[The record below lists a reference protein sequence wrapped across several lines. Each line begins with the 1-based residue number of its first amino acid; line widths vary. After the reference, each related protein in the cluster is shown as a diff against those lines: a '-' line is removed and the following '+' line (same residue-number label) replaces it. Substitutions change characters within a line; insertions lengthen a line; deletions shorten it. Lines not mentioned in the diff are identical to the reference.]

1 MSSQLINMTNR
12 VVITGYGVVS
22 SIGNSPEEF
31 WDNLKAGK
39 TGIGPITHFDAEAT
53 GISVAAEVKDFPFDK
68 YFQKKDARRMDTFSL
83 YAVYAALDAMAM
95 SGITEENTDYDRLGC
110 IMASGIGGLEQSQK
124 NSQALLKGPRK
135 VTPLYVPLAIANM
148 ATGNVALRT
157 GARGVSRAEVT
168 ACAAG
173 ANSIGSAFREIKH
186 GYADAMIAGGA
197 EAAICELGIA
207 GFANLTALTKESDPT
222 IACRPFDKERSGFVM
237 GEGAGVLIMESLE
250 HAKARG
256 ANILAEIVGYGNT
269 NDAYHMTT
277 PSGIGAE
284 NAMKLAL
291 QEAGVD
297 ASEVDYINAHG
308 TSTHANEETEAK
320 AIHNVVGDKAYVS
333 STKALHGHALG
344 ATGAI
349 EAVATVQAI
358 LNQYAPVNAGTKE
371 LDEGMTINV
380 VLGEGQPAEINL
392 ALSQDF
398 GFGGHNA
405 VLAFKK
411 WTGE

>member
-1 MSSQLINMTNR
+1 MTNR

-22 SIGNSPEEF
+22 AIGNSPEEF
-31 WDNLKAGK
+31 WNNLKAGK

-53 GISVAAEVKDFPFDK
+53 GISVAAEVKEFPFDK

-83 YAVYAALDAMAM
+83 YAVYAALDAMEM
-95 SGITEENTDYDRLGC
+95 SGITEENTNFDRLGC
-110 IMASGIGGLEQSQK
+110 IMASGIGGLEQSQTIV
-124 NSQALLKGPRK
+124 AKGPRK
-135 VTPLYVPLAIANM
+135 GVAPLYVPLAIANM

-207 GFANLTALTKESDPT
+207 GFANLTALTKETDPEK
-222 IACRPFDKERSGFVM
+222 ACIPFDKNRSGFVM
-237 GEGAGVLIMESLE
+237 GEGSGVLILESLE
-250 HAKARG
+250 HAQARG

-269 NDAYHMTT
+269 NDAFHMTT
-277 PSGIGAE
+277 PSGVGAE
-284 NAMKLAL
+284 NAIKLAL
-291 QEAGVD
+291 EEAG
-297 ASEVDYINAHG
+297 ASPADVDYVNAHG
-308 TSTHANEETEAK
+308 TSTHANEETESK
-320 AIHNVVGDKAYVS
+320 AIHNVIGDKAYVS

-349 EAVATVQAI
+349 EAVATVQAL
-358 LNQYAPVNAGTKE
+358 LNQYAPVNAGTTE

-380 VLGEGQPAEINL
+380 VLGEGKPADINL

>member
-1 MSSQLINMTNR
+1 MTNR

-22 SIGNSPEEF
+22 AIGNSPEEF
-31 WDNLKAGK
+31 WNNLKAGK

-53 GISVAAEVKDFPFDK
+53 GISVAAEVKEFPFDK
-68 YFQKKDARRMDTFSL
+68 YFQKKDARRMDSFSL
-83 YAVYAALDAMAM
+83 YAVYAALDAMEM
-95 SGITEENTDYDRLGC
+95 SGITEENTNFDRLGC

-124 NSQALLKGPRK
+124 NSQAIVAKGPRK
-135 VTPLYVPLAIANM
+135 GVAPLYVPLAIANM

-207 GFANLTALTKESDPT
+207 GFANLTALTKETDPEK
-222 IACRPFDKERSGFVM
+222 ACIPFDKNRSGFVM
-237 GEGAGVLIMESLE
+237 GEGSGVLILESLE
-250 HAKARG
+250 HAQARG

-269 NDAYHMTT
+269 NDAFHMTT
-277 PSGIGAE
+277 PSGVGAE
-284 NAMKLAL
+284 NAIKLAL
-291 QEAGVD
+291 EEAG
-297 ASEVDYINAHG
+297 ASPADVDYVNAHG
-308 TSTHANEETEAK
+308 TSTHANEETESK
-320 AIHNVVGDKAYVS
+320 AIHNVIGDKAYVS

-349 EAVATVQAI
+349 EAVATVQAL
-358 LNQYAPVNAGTKE
+358 LNQYAPVNAGTTE

-380 VLGEGQPAEINL
+380 VLGEGKPADINL

>member
-1 MSSQLINMTNR
+1 MTNR

-22 SIGNSPEEF
+22 AIGNSPEEF
-31 WDNLKAGK
+31 WNNLKAGK

-53 GISVAAEVKDFPFDK
+53 GISVAAEVKEFPFDK

-83 YAVYAALDAMAM
+83 YAVYAALDAMEM
-95 SGITEENTDYDRLGC
+95 SGITEENTNFDRLGC

-124 NSQALLKGPRK
+124 NSQAIVAKGPRK
-135 VTPLYVPLAIANM
+135 GVAPLYVPLAIANM

-173 ANSIGSAFREIKH
+173 TNSIGSAFREIKH

-207 GFANLTALTKESDPT
+207 GFANLTALTKETDPEK
-222 IACRPFDKERSGFVM
+222 ACIPFDKNRSGFVM
-237 GEGAGVLIMESLE
+237 GEGSGVLILESLE
-250 HAKARG
+250 HAQARG

-269 NDAYHMTT
+269 NDAFHMTT
-277 PSGIGAE
+277 PSGVGAE
-284 NAMKLAL
+284 NAIKLAL
-291 QEAGVD
+291 EEAG
-297 ASEVDYINAHG
+297 ASPADVDYVNAHG
-308 TSTHANEETEAK
+308 TSTHANEETESK
-320 AIHNVVGDKAYVS
+320 AIHNVIGDKAYVS

-349 EAVATVQAI
+349 EAVATVQAL
-358 LNQYAPVNAGTKE
+358 LNQYAPVNAGTTE

-380 VLGEGQPAEINL
+380 VLGEGKPADINL

>member
-1 MSSQLINMTNR
+1 MTNR

-22 SIGNSPEEF
+22 AIGNSPEEF
-31 WDNLKAGK
+31 WNNLKAGK

-53 GISVAAEVKDFPFDK
+53 GISVAAEVKEFPFDK
-68 YFQKKDARRMDTFSL
+68 YFQKKDARRMDSFSL
-83 YAVYAALDAMAM
+83 YAVYAALDAMEM
-95 SGITEENTDYDRLGC
+95 SGITEENTNFDRLGC

-124 NSQALLKGPRK
+124 NSQAIVAKGPRK
-135 VTPLYVPLAIANM
+135 GVAPLYVPLAIANM

-207 GFANLTALTKESDPT
+207 GFANLTALTKETDPEK
-222 IACRPFDKERSGFVM
+222 ACIPFDKNRSGFVM
-237 GEGAGVLIMESLE
+237 GEGSGVLILESLE
-250 HAKARG
+250 HAQARG

-269 NDAYHMTT
+269 NDAFHMTT
-277 PSGIGAE
+277 PSGVGAE
-284 NAMKLAL
+284 NAIKLAL
-291 QEAGVD
+291 EEAG
-297 ASEVDYINAHG
+297 ASPADVDYVNAHG
-308 TSTHANEETEAK
+308 TSTHANEETESK
-320 AIHNVVGDKAYVS
+320 AIHNVIGDKAYVS

-349 EAVATVQAI
+349 EAVATVQAL
-358 LNQYAPVNAGTKE
+358 LNQYAPVNAGTIE

-380 VLGEGQPAEINL
+380 VLGEGKPADINL

>member
-1 MSSQLINMTNR
+1 MTNR

-22 SIGNSPEEF
+22 AIGNSPEEF
-31 WDNLKAGK
+31 WNNLKAGK

-53 GISVAAEVKDFPFDK
+53 GISVAAEVKEFPFDK

-83 YAVYAALDAMAM
+83 YAVYAALDAMEM
-95 SGITEENTDYDRLGC
+95 SGITEENTNFDRLGC
-110 IMASGIGGLEQSQK
+110 IMASGIGGLGQSQK
-124 NSQALLKGPRK
+124 NSQAIVAKGPRK
-135 VTPLYVPLAIANM
+135 GVAPLYVPLAIANM
-148 ATGNVALRT
+148 ATGNVALRI

-207 GFANLTALTKESDPT
+207 GFANLTALTKETDPEK
-222 IACRPFDKERSGFVM
+222 ACIPFDKNRSGFVM
-237 GEGAGVLIMESLE
+237 GEGSGVLILESLE
-250 HAKARG
+250 HAQARG

-269 NDAYHMTT
+269 NDAFHMTT
-277 PSGIGAE
+277 PSGVGAE
-284 NAMKLAL
+284 NAIKLAL
-291 QEAGVD
+291 EEAG
-297 ASEVDYINAHG
+297 ASPADVDYVNAHG
-308 TSTHANEETEAK
+308 TSTHANEETESK
-320 AIHNVVGDKAYVS
+320 AIHNVIGDKAYVS

-349 EAVATVQAI
+349 EAVATVQAL
-358 LNQYAPVNAGTKE
+358 LNQYAPVNAGTTE

-380 VLGEGQPAEINL
+380 VLGEGKPADINL

>member
-1 MSSQLINMTNR
+1 MTNR

-22 SIGNSPEEF
+22 AIGNSPEEF
-31 WDNLKAGK
+31 WNNLKAGK

-53 GISVAAEVKDFPFDK
+53 GISVAAEVKEFPFDK

-83 YAVYAALDAMAM
+83 YAVYAALDAMEM
-95 SGITEENTDYDRLGC
+95 SGITEENTNFDRLGC

-124 NSQALLKGPRK
+124 NSQAIVAKGPRK
-135 VTPLYVPLAIANM
+135 GVAPLYVPLAIANM

-173 ANSIGSAFREIKH
+173 ANAIGSAFREIKH

-207 GFANLTALTKESDPT
+207 GFANLTALTKETDPEK
-222 IACRPFDKERSGFVM
+222 ACIPFDKNRSGFVM
-237 GEGAGVLIMESLE
+237 GEGSGVLILESLE
-250 HAKARG
+250 HAQARG

-269 NDAYHMTT
+269 NDAFHMTT
-277 PSGIGAE
+277 PSGVGAE
-284 NAMKLAL
+284 NAIKLAL
-291 QEAGVD
+291 EEAG
-297 ASEVDYINAHG
+297 ASPADVDYVNAHG
-308 TSTHANEETEAK
+308 TSTHANEETESK
-320 AIHNVVGDKAYVS
+320 AIHNVIGDKAYVS

-349 EAVATVQAI
+349 EAVATVQAL
-358 LNQYAPVNAGTKE
+358 LNQYAPVNAGTTE

-380 VLGEGQPAEINL
+380 VLGEGKPAEINL

-405 VLAFKK
+405 VLAFNK
-411 WTGE
+411 WENAAE

>member
-1 MSSQLINMTNR
+1 MTNR

-22 SIGNSPEEF
+22 AIGNSPEEF
-31 WDNLKAGK
+31 WNNLKAGK

-53 GISVAAEVKDFPFDK
+53 GISVAAEVKEFPFDK

-83 YAVYAALDAMAM
+83 YAVYAALDAMEM
-95 SGITEENTDYDRLGC
+95 SGITEENTNFDRLGC

-124 NSQALLKGPRK
+124 NSQAIVAKGPRK
-135 VTPLYVPLAIANM
+135 GVAPLYVPLAIANM

-186 GYADAMIAGGA
+186 SYADAMIAGGA

-207 GFANLTALTKESDPT
+207 GFANLTALTKETDPEK
-222 IACRPFDKERSGFVM
+222 ACIPFDKNRSGFVM
-237 GEGAGVLIMESLE
+237 GEGSGVLILESLE
-250 HAKARG
+250 HAQARG

-269 NDAYHMTT
+269 NDAFHMTT
-277 PSGIGAE
+277 PSGVGAE
-284 NAMKLAL
+284 NAIKLAL
-291 QEAGVD
+291 EEAG
-297 ASEVDYINAHG
+297 ASPADVDYVNAHG
-308 TSTHANEETEAK
+308 TSTHANEETESK
-320 AIHNVVGDKAYVS
+320 AIHNVIGDKAYVS

-349 EAVATVQAI
+349 EAVATVQAL
-358 LNQYAPVNAGTKE
+358 LNQYAPVNAGTTE

-380 VLGEGQPAEINL
+380 VLGEGKPAEINL

-411 WTGE
+411 WENAAE

>member
-1 MSSQLINMTNR
+1 MTNR

-22 SIGNSPEEF
+22 AIGNSPEEF
-31 WDNLKAGK
+31 WNNLKAGK

-53 GISVAAEVKDFPFDK
+53 GISVAAEVKEFPFDK
-68 YFQKKDARRMDTFSL
+68 YFQKKDTRRMDTFSL
-83 YAVYAALDAMAM
+83 YAVYAALDAMEM
-95 SGITEENTDYDRLGC
+95 SGITEENTNFDRLGC

-124 NSQALLKGPRK
+124 NSQAIVAKGPRK
-135 VTPLYVPLAIANM
+135 GVAPLYVPLAIANM

-207 GFANLTALTKESDPT
+207 GFANLTALTKETEPEK
-222 IACRPFDKERSGFVM
+222 ACIPFDKNRSGFVM
-237 GEGAGVLIMESLE
+237 GEGSGVLILESLE
-250 HAKARG
+250 HAQARG

-269 NDAYHMTT
+269 NDAFHMTT
-277 PSGIGAE
+277 PSGVGAE
-284 NAMKLAL
+284 NAIKLAL
-291 QEAGVD
+291 EEAG
-297 ASEVDYINAHG
+297 ASPADVDYVNAHG
-308 TSTHANEETEAK
+308 TSTHANEETESK
-320 AIHNVVGDKAYVS
+320 AIHNVIGDKAYVS

-349 EAVATVQAI
+349 EAVATVQAL
-358 LNQYAPVNAGTKE
+358 LNQYAPVNAGTTE

-380 VLGEGQPAEINL
+380 VLGEGKPAEINL

-398 GFGGHNA
+398 GFGGHNGCIILKA
-405 VLAFKK
+405 I
-411 WTGE
+411 

>member
-1 MSSQLINMTNR
+1 MTNR

-22 SIGNSPEEF
+22 AIGNSPEEF
-31 WDNLKAGK
+31 WNNLKAGK

-53 GISVAAEVKDFPFDK
+53 GISIAAEVKEFPFDK

-83 YAVYAALDAMAM
+83 YAVYAALDAMEM
-95 SGITEENTDYDRLGC
+95 SGITEENTNFDRLGC

-124 NSQALLKGPRK
+124 NSQAIVAKGPRK
-135 VTPLYVPLAIANM
+135 GVAPLYVPLAIANM

-173 ANSIGSAFREIKH
+173 ANAIGSAFREIKH

-207 GFANLTALTKESDPT
+207 GFANLTALTKETDPEK
-222 IACRPFDKERSGFVM
+222 ACIPFDKNRSGFVM
-237 GEGAGVLIMESLE
+237 GEGSGVLILESLE
-250 HAKARG
+250 HAQARG

-269 NDAYHMTT
+269 NDAFHMTT
-277 PSGIGAE
+277 PSGVGAE
-284 NAMKLAL
+284 NAIKLAL
-291 QEAGVD
+291 EEAG
-297 ASEVDYINAHG
+297 ASPADVDYVNAHG
-308 TSTHANEETEAK
+308 TSTHANEETESK
-320 AIHNVVGDKAYVS
+320 AIHNVIGDKAYVS

-344 ATGAI
+344 ATSAI
-349 EAVATVQAI
+349 EAVATVQAL
-358 LNQYAPVNAGTKE
+358 LNQYAPVNAGTTE

-380 VLGEGQPAEINL
+380 VLGEGKPAEINL

-411 WTGE
+411 WENAAE

>member
-1 MSSQLINMTNR
+1 
-12 VVITGYGVVS
+12 
-22 SIGNSPEEF
+22 
-31 WDNLKAGK
+31 
-39 TGIGPITHFDAEAT
+39 
-53 GISVAAEVKDFPFDK
+53 
-68 YFQKKDARRMDTFSL
+68 
-83 YAVYAALDAMAM
+83 
-95 SGITEENTDYDRLGC
+95 
-110 IMASGIGGLEQSQK
+110 
-124 NSQALLKGPRK
+124 
-135 VTPLYVPLAIANM
+135 
-148 ATGNVALRT
+148 
-157 GARGVSRAEVT
+157 
-168 ACAAG
+168 
-173 ANSIGSAFREIKH
+173 
-186 GYADAMIAGGA
+186 MIAGGA

>member
-1 MSSQLINMTNR
+1 MTNR

-22 SIGNSPEEF
+22 AIGNSPEEF
-31 WDNLKAGK
+31 WNNLKAGK

-53 GISVAAEVKDFPFDK
+53 VISVAAEVKEFPFDK

-83 YAVYAALDAMAM
+83 YAVYAALDAMEM
-95 SGITEENTDYDRLGC
+95 SGITEENTNFDRLGC

-124 NSQALLKGPRK
+124 NSQAIVAKGPRK
-135 VTPLYVPLAIANM
+135 GVSPLYVPLAIANM

-207 GFANLTALTKESDPT
+207 GFANLTALTKETDPEK
-222 IACRPFDKERSGFVM
+222 ACIPFDKNRSGFVM
-237 GEGAGVLIMESLE
+237 GEGSGVLILESLE
-250 HAKARG
+250 HAQARG

-269 NDAYHMTT
+269 NDAFHMTT
-277 PSGIGAE
+277 PSGVGAE
-284 NAMKLAL
+284 NAIKLAL
-291 QEAGVD
+291 EEAG
-297 ASEVDYINAHG
+297 ASPADVDYVNAHG
-308 TSTHANEETEAK
+308 TSTHANEETESK
-320 AIHNVVGDKAYVS
+320 AIHNVIGDKAYVS

-349 EAVATVQAI
+349 EAVATVQAL
-358 LNQYAPVNAGTKE
+358 LNQYAPVNAGTTE

-380 VLGEGQPAEINL
+380 VLGEGKPADINL

>member
-1 MSSQLINMTNR
+1 
-12 VVITGYGVVS
+12 
-22 SIGNSPEEF
+22 NSPEEF
-31 WDNLKAGK
+31 WNNLKAGK

-53 GISVAAEVKDFPFDK
+53 GISVAAEVKEFPFDK

-83 YAVYAALDAMAM
+83 YAVYAALDAMEM
-95 SGITEENTDYDRLGC
+95 SGITEENTNFDRLGC

-124 NSQALLKGPRK
+124 NSQAIVAKGPRK
-135 VTPLYVPLAIANM
+135 GVAPLYVPLAIANM

-173 ANSIGSAFREIKH
+173 ANAIGSAFREIKH

-207 GFANLTALTKESDPT
+207 GFANLTALTKETDPEK
-222 IACRPFDKERSGFVM
+222 ACIPFDKNRSGFVM
-237 GEGAGVLIMESLE
+237 GEGSGVLILESLE
-250 HAKARG
+250 HAQARG

-269 NDAYHMTT
+269 NDAFHMTT
-277 PSGIGAE
+277 PSGVGAE
-284 NAMKLAL
+284 NAIKLAL
-291 QEAGVD
+291 EEAG
-297 ASEVDYINAHG
+297 ASPADVDYVNAHG
-308 TSTHANEETEAK
+308 TSTHANEETESK
-320 AIHNVVGDKAYVS
+320 AIHNVIGDKAYVS

-349 EAVATVQAI
+349 EAVATVQAL
-358 LNQYAPVNAGTKE
+358 LNQYAPVNAGTTE

-380 VLGEGQPAEINL
+380 VLGEGKPAEINL

-411 WTGE
+411 WENAAE

>member
-1 MSSQLINMTNR
+1 MTNR

-22 SIGNSPEEF
+22 AIGNSPEEF
-31 WDNLKAGK
+31 WNNLKAGK

-53 GISVAAEVKDFPFDK
+53 GISVAAEVKEFPFDK

-83 YAVYAALDAMAM
+83 YAVYAALDAMEM
-95 SGITEENTDYDRLGC
+95 SGITEENTNFDRLGC

-124 NSQALLKGPRK
+124 NSQAIVAKGPRK
-135 VTPLYVPLAIANM
+135 GVAPLYVPLAIANM

-207 GFANLTALTKESDPT
+207 GFANLTALTKETDPEK
-222 IACRPFDKERSGFVM
+222 ACSPFDKNRSGFVM
-237 GEGAGVLIMESLE
+237 GEGSGVLILESLE
-250 HAKARG
+250 HAQARG

-269 NDAYHMTT
+269 NDAFHMTT
-277 PSGIGAE
+277 PSGVGAE
-284 NAMKLAL
+284 NAIKLAL
-291 QEAGVD
+291 EEAG
-297 ASEVDYINAHG
+297 ASPADVDYVNAHG
-308 TSTHANEETEAK
+308 TSTHANEETESK
-320 AIHNVVGDKAYVS
+320 AIHNVIGDKAYVS

-349 EAVATVQAI
+349 EAVATVQAL
-358 LNQYAPVNAGTKE
+358 LNQYAPVNAGTTE

-380 VLGEGQPAEINL
+380 VLGEGKPADINL

>member
-1 MSSQLINMTNR
+1 MTNR

-22 SIGNSPEEF
+22 AIGNSPEEF
-31 WDNLKAGK
+31 WNNLKAGK

-53 GISVAAEVKDFPFDK
+53 GISVAAEVKEFPFDK

-83 YAVYAALDAMAM
+83 YAVYAALDAMEM
-95 SGITEENTDYDRLGC
+95 SGITEENTNFDRLGC

-124 NSQALLKGPRK
+124 NSQAIVAKGPRK
-135 VTPLYVPLAIANM
+135 GVAPLYVPLAIANM

-197 EAAICELGIA
+197 EAAICEHGIA
-207 GFANLTALTKESDPT
+207 GFANLTALTKETDPEK
-222 IACRPFDKERSGFVM
+222 ACIPFDKNRSGFVM
-237 GEGAGVLIMESLE
+237 GEGSGVLILESLE
-250 HAKARG
+250 HAQARG

-269 NDAYHMTT
+269 NDAFHMTT
-277 PSGIGAE
+277 PSGVGAE
-284 NAMKLAL
+284 NAIKLAL
-291 QEAGVD
+291 EEAG
-297 ASEVDYINAHG
+297 ASPADVDYVNAHG
-308 TSTHANEETEAK
+308 TSTHANEETESK
-320 AIHNVVGDKAYVS
+320 AIHNVIGDKAYVS

-349 EAVATVQAI
+349 EAVATVQAL
-358 LNQYAPVNAGTKE
+358 LNQYAPVNAGTTE

-380 VLGEGQPAEINL
+380 VLGEGKPADINL

>member
-1 MSSQLINMTNR
+1 MTNR

-22 SIGNSPEEF
+22 AIGNSPEEF
-31 WDNLKAGK
+31 WNNLKAGK

-53 GISVAAEVKDFPFDK
+53 GISVAAEVKEFPFDK

-83 YAVYAALDAMAM
+83 YAVYAALDAMEM
-95 SGITEENTDYDRLGC
+95 SGITEENTNFDRLGC

-124 NSQALLKGPRK
+124 NSQAIVAKGPRK
-135 VTPLYVPLAIANM
+135 GVAPLYVPLAIANM

-207 GFANLTALTKESDPT
+207 GFANLTALTKETDPEK
-222 IACRPFDKERSGFVM
+222 ACIPFDKNRSGFVM
-237 GEGAGVLIMESLE
+237 GEGSGVLILESLE
-250 HAKARG
+250 HAQARG

-269 NDAYHMTT
+269 NDAFHMTT
-277 PSGIGAE
+277 PSGVGAE
-284 NAMKLAL
+284 NAIKLAL
-291 QEAGVD
+291 EEAG
-297 ASEVDYINAHG
+297 ASPADVDYVNAHG
-308 TSTHANEETEAK
+308 TSTHANEETESK
-320 AIHNVVGDKAYVS
+320 AIHNVIGDKAYVS

-349 EAVATVQAI
+349 EAVATVQAL
-358 LNQYAPVNAGTKE
+358 LNQYAPVNAGTTE

-380 VLGEGQPAEINL
+380 VLGEGKPADINL

-411 WTGE
+411 WSGE

>member
-1 MSSQLINMTNR
+1 MTNR

-22 SIGNSPEEF
+22 AIGNSPEEF
-31 WDNLKAGK
+31 WNNLKAGK

-53 GISVAAEVKDFPFDK
+53 GISVAAEVKEFPFDK

-83 YAVYAALDAMAM
+83 YAVYAALDAMEM
-95 SGITEENTDYDRLGC
+95 SGITEENTNFDRLGC

-124 NSQALLKGPRK
+124 NSQAIVAKGPRK
-135 VTPLYVPLAIANM
+135 GVAPLYVPLAIANM

-207 GFANLTALTKESDPT
+207 GFANLTALTKETNPEK
-222 IACRPFDKERSGFVM
+222 ACIPFDKNRSGFVM
-237 GEGAGVLIMESLE
+237 GEGSGVLILESLE
-250 HAKARG
+250 HAQARG

-269 NDAYHMTT
+269 NDAFHMTT
-277 PSGIGAE
+277 PSGVGAE
-284 NAMKLAL
+284 NAIKLAL
-291 QEAGVD
+291 EEAG
-297 ASEVDYINAHG
+297 ASPADVDYVNAHG
-308 TSTHANEETEAK
+308 TSTHANEETESK
-320 AIHNVVGDKAYVS
+320 AIHNVIGDKAYVS

-349 EAVATVQAI
+349 EAVATVQAL
-358 LNQYAPVNAGTKE
+358 LNQYAPVNAGTTE

-380 VLGEGQPAEINL
+380 VLGEGKPADINL

>member
-1 MSSQLINMTNR
+1 MTNR

-22 SIGNSPEEF
+22 AIGNSPEEF
-31 WDNLKAGK
+31 WNNLKAGK

-53 GISVAAEVKDFPFDK
+53 GISIAAEVKEFPFDK

-83 YAVYAALDAMAM
+83 YAVYAALDAMEM
-95 SGITEENTDYDRLGC
+95 SGITEENTNFDRLGC

-124 NSQALLKGPRK
+124 NSQAIVAKGPRK
-135 VTPLYVPLAIANM
+135 GVSPLYVPLAIANM

-173 ANSIGSAFREIKH
+173 ANAIGSAFREIKH

-207 GFANLTALTKESDPT
+207 GFANLTALTKETDPEK
-222 IACRPFDKERSGFVM
+222 ACIPFDKNRSGFVM
-237 GEGAGVLIMESLE
+237 GEGSGVLILESLE
-250 HAKARG
+250 HAQARG

-269 NDAYHMTT
+269 NDAFHMTT
-277 PSGIGAE
+277 PSGVGAE
-284 NAMKLAL
+284 NAIKLAL
-291 QEAGVD
+291 EEAG
-297 ASEVDYINAHG
+297 ASPADVDYVNAHG
-308 TSTHANEETEAK
+308 TSTHANEETESK
-320 AIHNVVGDKAYVS
+320 AIHNVIGDKAYVS

-349 EAVATVQAI
+349 EAVATVQAL
-358 LNQYAPVNAGTKE
+358 LNQYAPVNAGTTE

-380 VLGEGQPAEINL
+380 VLGEGKPAEINL

-411 WTGE
+411 WENAAE

>member
-1 MSSQLINMTNR
+1 MTNR

-22 SIGNSPEEF
+22 AIGNSPEEF
-31 WDNLKAGK
+31 WNNLKAGK

-53 GISVAAEVKDFPFDK
+53 GISVAAEVKEFPFDK

-83 YAVYAALDAMAM
+83 YAVYAALDAMEM
-95 SGITEENTDYDRLGC
+95 SGITEENTNFDRLGC

-124 NSQALLKGPRK
+124 NSQAIVAKGPRK
-135 VTPLYVPLAIANM
+135 GVAPLYVPLAIANM

-173 ANSIGSAFREIKH
+173 ANAIGSAFREIKH

-207 GFANLTALTKESDPT
+207 GFANLTALTKETDPEK
-222 IACRPFDKERSGFVM
+222 ACIPFDKNRSGFVM
-237 GEGAGVLIMESLE
+237 GEGSGVLILESLE
-250 HAKARG
+250 HAQARG
-256 ANILAEIVGYGNT
+256 ANILAKIVGYGNT
-269 NDAYHMTT
+269 NDAFHMTT
-277 PSGIGAE
+277 PSGVGAE
-284 NAMKLAL
+284 NAIKLAL
-291 QEAGVD
+291 EEAG
-297 ASEVDYINAHG
+297 ASPADVDYVNAHG
-308 TSTHANEETEAK
+308 TSTHANEETESK
-320 AIHNVVGDKAYVS
+320 AIHNVIGDKAYVS

-349 EAVATVQAI
+349 EAVATVQAL
-358 LNQYAPVNAGTKE
+358 LNQYAPVNAGTTE

-380 VLGEGQPAEINL
+380 VLGEGKPAEINL

-411 WTGE
+411 WENAAE

>member
-1 MSSQLINMTNR
+1 MTNR

-22 SIGNSPEEF
+22 AIGNSPEEF
-31 WDNLKAGK
+31 WNNLKAGK

-53 GISVAAEVKDFPFDK
+53 GISVAAEVKEFPFDK

-83 YAVYAALDAMAM
+83 YAVYAALDAMEM
-95 SGITEENTDYDRLGC
+95 SGITEENTNFDRLGC

-124 NSQALLKGPRK
+124 NSQAIVAKGPHK
-135 VTPLYVPLAIANM
+135 GVAPLYVPLAIANM

-207 GFANLTALTKESDPT
+207 GFANLTALTKETDPEK
-222 IACRPFDKERSGFVM
+222 ACIPFDKNRSGFVM
-237 GEGAGVLIMESLE
+237 GEGSGVLILESLE
-250 HAKARG
+250 HAQARG

-269 NDAYHMTT
+269 NDAFHMTT
-277 PSGIGAE
+277 PSGVGAE
-284 NAMKLAL
+284 NAIKLAL
-291 QEAGVD
+291 EEAG
-297 ASEVDYINAHG
+297 ASPADVDYVNAHG
-308 TSTHANEETEAK
+308 TSTHANEETESK
-320 AIHNVVGDKAYVS
+320 AIHNVIGDKAYVS

-349 EAVATVQAI
+349 EAVATVQAL
-358 LNQYAPVNAGTKE
+358 LNQYAPVNAGTTE

-380 VLGEGQPAEINL
+380 VLGEGKPADINL

>member
-1 MSSQLINMTNR
+1 MTNR

-22 SIGNSPEEF
+22 AIGNSPEEF
-31 WDNLKAGK
+31 WNNLKAGK

-53 GISVAAEVKDFPFDK
+53 GISVAAEVKEFPFDK

-83 YAVYAALDAMAM
+83 YAVYAALDAMEM
-95 SGITEENTDYDRLGC
+95 SGITEENTNFDRLGC

-124 NSQALLKGPRK
+124 NSQAIVAKGPRK
-135 VTPLYVPLAIANM
+135 GVAPLYVPLAIANM

-207 GFANLTALTKESDPT
+207 GFANLTALTKETDPEK
-222 IACRPFDKERSGFVM
+222 ACIPFDKNRSGFVM
-237 GEGAGVLIMESLE
+237 GEGSGVLILESLE
-250 HAKARG
+250 HAQARG

-269 NDAYHMTT
+269 NDAFHMTT
-277 PSGIGAE
+277 PSGVGAE
-284 NAMKLAL
+284 NAIKLAL
-291 QEAGVD
+291 EEAG
-297 ASEVDYINAHG
+297 ASPADVDYVNAHG
-308 TSTHANEETEAK
+308 TSTHANEETESK
-320 AIHNVVGDKAYVS
+320 AIHNVIGDKAYVS

-349 EAVATVQAI
+349 EAVATVQAL
-358 LNQYAPVNAGTKE
+358 LNPYAPVNAGTTE

-380 VLGEGQPAEINL
+380 VLGEGKPADINL

>member
-1 MSSQLINMTNR
+1 MTNR

-22 SIGNSPEEF
+22 AIGNSPEEF
-31 WDNLKAGK
+31 WNNLKAGK

-53 GISVAAEVKDFPFDK
+53 GISVAAEVKEFPFDK

-83 YAVYAALDAMAM
+83 YAVYAALDAMEM
-95 SGITEENTDYDRLGC
+95 SGITEENTNFDRLGC

-124 NSQALLKGPRK
+124 NSQAIVAKGPRK
-135 VTPLYVPLAIANM
+135 GVAPLYVPLAIANM

-207 GFANLTALTKESDPT
+207 GFANLTALTKETDPEK
-222 IACRPFDKERSGFVM
+222 ACIPFDKNRSGFVM
-237 GEGAGVLIMESLE
+237 GEGSGVLILESLE
-250 HAKARG
+250 HAQARG

-269 NDAYHMTT
+269 NDAFHMTT
-277 PSGIGAE
+277 PSGVGAE
-284 NAMKLAL
+284 NAIKLAL
-291 QEAGVD
+291 EEAG
-297 ASEVDYINAHG
+297 ASPADVDYVNAHG
-308 TSTHANEETEAK
+308 TSTHANEETESK
-320 AIHNVVGDKAYVS
+320 AIHNVIGDKAYVS

-349 EAVATVQAI
+349 EAVATVQAL
-358 LNQYAPVNAGTKE
+358 LNQYAPVNAGTTE
-371 LDEGMTINV
+371 LDEGVTINV
-380 VLGEGQPAEINL
+380 VLGEGKPADINL

>member
-1 MSSQLINMTNR
+1 MTNR

-22 SIGNSPEEF
+22 AIGNSPEEF
-31 WDNLKAGK
+31 WNNLKAGK

-53 GISVAAEVKDFPFDK
+53 GISVAAEVKEFPFDK

-83 YAVYAALDAMAM
+83 YAVYAALDALEM
-95 SGITEENTDYDRLGC
+95 SGITEENTNFDRLGC

-124 NSQALLKGPRK
+124 NSQAIVAKGPRK
-135 VTPLYVPLAIANM
+135 GVAPLYVPLAIANM

-207 GFANLTALTKESDPT
+207 GFANLTALTKETDPEK
-222 IACRPFDKERSGFVM
+222 ACIPFDKNRSGFVM
-237 GEGAGVLIMESLE
+237 GEGSGVLILESLE
-250 HAKARG
+250 HAQARG

-269 NDAYHMTT
+269 NDAFHMTT
-277 PSGIGAE
+277 PSGVGAE
-284 NAMKLAL
+284 NAIKLAL
-291 QEAGVD
+291 EEAG
-297 ASEVDYINAHG
+297 ASPADVDYVNAHG
-308 TSTHANEETEAK
+308 TSTHANEETESK
-320 AIHNVVGDKAYVS
+320 AIHNVIGDKAYVS

-349 EAVATVQAI
+349 EAVATVQAL
-358 LNQYAPVNAGTKE
+358 LNQYAPVNAGTTE

-380 VLGEGQPAEINL
+380 VLGEGKPADINL

>member
-1 MSSQLINMTNR
+1 MTNR

-22 SIGNSPEEF
+22 AIGNSPEEF
-31 WDNLKAGK
+31 WNNLKAGK

-53 GISVAAEVKDFPFDK
+53 GISVAAEVKEFPFDK

-83 YAVYAALDAMAM
+83 YAVYAALDAIEM
-95 SGITEENTDYDRLGC
+95 SGITEENTNFDRLGC

-124 NSQALLKGPRK
+124 NSQAIVAKGPRK
-135 VTPLYVPLAIANM
+135 GVAPLYVPLAIANM

-207 GFANLTALTKESDPT
+207 GFANLTALTKETDPEK
-222 IACRPFDKERSGFVM
+222 ACIPFDKNRSGFVM
-237 GEGAGVLIMESLE
+237 GEGSGVLILESLE
-250 HAKARG
+250 HAQARG

-269 NDAYHMTT
+269 NDAFHMTT
-277 PSGIGAE
+277 PSGVGAE
-284 NAMKLAL
+284 NAIKLAL
-291 QEAGVD
+291 EEAG
-297 ASEVDYINAHG
+297 ASPADVDYVNAHG
-308 TSTHANEETEAK
+308 TSTHANEETESK
-320 AIHNVVGDKAYVS
+320 AIHNVIGDKAYVS

-349 EAVATVQAI
+349 EAVATVQAL
-358 LNQYAPVNAGTKE
+358 LNQYAPVNAGTTE

-380 VLGEGQPAEINL
+380 VLGEGKPADINL

>member
-1 MSSQLINMTNR
+1 MTNR

-22 SIGNSPEEF
+22 AIGNSPEEF
-31 WDNLKAGK
+31 WNNLKAGK

-53 GISVAAEVKDFPFDK
+53 GISVAAEVKEFPFDK

-83 YAVYAALDAMAM
+83 YAVYAALDAMEM
-95 SGITEENTDYDRLGC
+95 SGITEENTNFDRLGC

-124 NSQALLKGPRK
+124 NSQAIVAKGPRK
-135 VTPLYVPLAIANM
+135 GVAPLYVPLAIANM

-207 GFANLTALTKESDPT
+207 GFANLTALTKETDPEK
-222 IACRPFDKERSGFVM
+222 ACIPFDKNRSGFVM
-237 GEGAGVLIMESLE
+237 GEGSGVLILESLE
-250 HAKARG
+250 HAQSRG

-269 NDAYHMTT
+269 NDAFHMTT
-277 PSGIGAE
+277 PSGVGAE
-284 NAMKLAL
+284 NAIKLAL
-291 QEAGVD
+291 EEAG
-297 ASEVDYINAHG
+297 ASPADVDYVNAHG
-308 TSTHANEETEAK
+308 TSTHANEETESK
-320 AIHNVVGDKAYVS
+320 AIHNVIGDKAYVS

-349 EAVATVQAI
+349 EAVATVQAL
-358 LNQYAPVNAGTKE
+358 LNQYAPVNAGTTE

-380 VLGEGQPAEINL
+380 VLGEGKPADINL

>member
-1 MSSQLINMTNR
+1 MTNR

-22 SIGNSPEEF
+22 AIGNSPEEF
-31 WDNLKAGK
+31 WNNLKAGK

-53 GISVAAEVKDFPFDK
+53 GISVAAEVKEFPFDK

-83 YAVYAALDAMAM
+83 YAVYAALDAMEM
-95 SGITEENTDYDRLGC
+95 SGITEENTNFDRLGC

-124 NSQALLKGPRK
+124 NSQAIVAKGPRK
-135 VTPLYVPLAIANM
+135 GVAPLYVPLAIANM

-173 ANSIGSAFREIKH
+173 ANSIGSAFREINH

-207 GFANLTALTKESDPT
+207 GFANLTALTKETDPEK
-222 IACRPFDKERSGFVM
+222 ACIPFDKNRSGFVM
-237 GEGAGVLIMESLE
+237 GEGSGVLILESLE
-250 HAKARG
+250 HAQARG

-269 NDAYHMTT
+269 NDAFHMTT
-277 PSGIGAE
+277 PSGVGAE
-284 NAMKLAL
+284 NAIKLAL
-291 QEAGVD
+291 EEAG
-297 ASEVDYINAHG
+297 ASPADVDYVNAHG
-308 TSTHANEETEAK
+308 TSTHANEETESK
-320 AIHNVVGDKAYVS
+320 AIHNVIGDKAYVS

-349 EAVATVQAI
+349 EAVATVQAL
-358 LNQYAPVNAGTKE
+358 LNQYAPVNAGTTE

-380 VLGEGQPAEINL
+380 VLGEGKPADINL

>member
-1 MSSQLINMTNR
+1 MTNR

-22 SIGNSPEEF
+22 AIGNSPEEF
-31 WDNLKAGK
+31 WNNLKAGK

-53 GISVAAEVKDFPFDK
+53 GISVAAEVKEFPFDK

-83 YAVYAALDAMAM
+83 YAIYAALDAMEM
-95 SGITEENTDYDRLGC
+95 SGITEENTNFDRLGC

-124 NSQALLKGPRK
+124 NSQAIVAKGPRK
-135 VTPLYVPLAIANM
+135 GVAPLYVPLAIANM

-207 GFANLTALTKESDPT
+207 GFANLTALTKETDPEK
-222 IACRPFDKERSGFVM
+222 ACIPFDKNRSGFVM
-237 GEGAGVLIMESLE
+237 GEGSGVLILESLE
-250 HAKARG
+250 HAQARG

-269 NDAYHMTT
+269 NDAFHMTT
-277 PSGIGAE
+277 PSGVGAE
-284 NAMKLAL
+284 NAIKLAL
-291 QEAGVD
+291 EEAG
-297 ASEVDYINAHG
+297 ASPADVDYVNAHG
-308 TSTHANEETEAK
+308 TSTHANEETESK
-320 AIHNVVGDKAYVS
+320 AIHNVIGDKAYVS

-349 EAVATVQAI
+349 EAVATVQAL
-358 LNQYAPVNAGTKE
+358 LNQYAPVNAGTTE

-380 VLGEGQPAEINL
+380 VLGEGKPADINL

>member
-1 MSSQLINMTNR
+1 MTNR

-22 SIGNSPEEF
+22 AIGNSPEEF
-31 WDNLKAGK
+31 WNNLKAGK

-53 GISVAAEVKDFPFDK
+53 GISVAAEVKEFPFDK

-83 YAVYAALDAMAM
+83 YAVYAALDAMEM
-95 SGITEENTDYDRLGC
+95 SGITEENTNFDRLGC

-124 NSQALLKGPRK
+124 NSQAIVAKGPRK
-135 VTPLYVPLAIANM
+135 GVAPLYVPLAIANM

-207 GFANLTALTKESDPT
+207 GFANLTALTKETDPEK
-222 IACRPFDKERSGFVM
+222 ACIPFDKNRSGFVM
-237 GEGAGVLIMESLE
+237 GEGSGVLILESLE
-250 HAKARG
+250 HAQARG

-269 NDAYHMTT
+269 NDAFHMTT
-277 PSGIGAE
+277 PSGVGAE
-284 NAMKLAL
+284 NAIKLAL
-291 QEAGVD
+291 EEAS
-297 ASEVDYINAHG
+297 ASPADVDYVNAHG
-308 TSTHANEETEAK
+308 TSTHANEETESK
-320 AIHNVVGDKAYVS
+320 AIHNVIGDKAYVS

-349 EAVATVQAI
+349 EAVATVQAL
-358 LNQYAPVNAGTKE
+358 LNQYAPVNAGTTE

-380 VLGEGQPAEINL
+380 VLGEGKPADINL

>member
-1 MSSQLINMTNR
+1 MTNR

-22 SIGNSPEEF
+22 AIGNSPEKF
-31 WDNLKAGK
+31 WNNLKAGK

-53 GISVAAEVKDFPFDK
+53 GISVAAEVKEFPFDK

-83 YAVYAALDAMAM
+83 YAVYAALDAMEM
-95 SGITEENTDYDRLGC
+95 SGITEENTNFDRLGC

-124 NSQALLKGPRK
+124 NSQAIVAKGPRK
-135 VTPLYVPLAIANM
+135 GVAPLYVPLAIANM

-173 ANSIGSAFREIKH
+173 ANAIGSAFREIKH

-207 GFANLTALTKESDPT
+207 GFANLTALTKETDPEK
-222 IACRPFDKERSGFVM
+222 ACIPFDKNRSGFVM
-237 GEGAGVLIMESLE
+237 GEGSGVLILESLE
-250 HAKARG
+250 HAQARG

-269 NDAYHMTT
+269 NDAFHMTT
-277 PSGIGAE
+277 PSGVGAE
-284 NAMKLAL
+284 NAIKLAL
-291 QEAGVD
+291 EEAG
-297 ASEVDYINAHG
+297 ASPADVDYVNAHG
-308 TSTHANEETEAK
+308 TSTHANEETESK
-320 AIHNVVGDKAYVS
+320 AIHNVIGDKAYVS

-349 EAVATVQAI
+349 EAVATVQAL
-358 LNQYAPVNAGTKE
+358 LNQYAPVNAGTTE

-380 VLGEGQPAEINL
+380 VLGEGKPAEINL

-411 WTGE
+411 WENAAE

>member
-1 MSSQLINMTNR
+1 MTNR

-22 SIGNSPEEF
+22 AIGNSPEEF
-31 WDNLKAGK
+31 WNNLKAGK

-53 GISVAAEVKDFPFDK
+53 GISVAAEVKEFPFDK

-83 YAVYAALDAMAM
+83 YAVYAALDAMEM
-95 SGITEENTDYDRLGC
+95 SGITEENTNFDRLGC

-124 NSQALLKGPRK
+124 NSQAIVAKGPRK
-135 VTPLYVPLAIANM
+135 GVAPLYVPLAIANM
-148 ATGNVALRT
+148 ATGNVALHT

-207 GFANLTALTKESDPT
+207 GFANLTALTKETDPEK
-222 IACRPFDKERSGFVM
+222 ACIPFDKNRSGFVM
-237 GEGAGVLIMESLE
+237 GEGSGVLILESLE
-250 HAKARG
+250 HAQARG

-269 NDAYHMTT
+269 NDAFHMTT
-277 PSGIGAE
+277 PSGVGAE
-284 NAMKLAL
+284 NAIKLAL
-291 QEAGVD
+291 EEAG
-297 ASEVDYINAHG
+297 ASPADVDYVNAHG
-308 TSTHANEETEAK
+308 TSTHANEETESK
-320 AIHNVVGDKAYVS
+320 AIHNVIGDKAYVS

-349 EAVATVQAI
+349 EAVATVQAL
-358 LNQYAPVNAGTKE
+358 LNQYAPVNAGTTE

-380 VLGEGQPAEINL
+380 VLGEGKPAEINL

>member
-1 MSSQLINMTNR
+1 MTNR

-22 SIGNSPEEF
+22 AIGNSPEEF
-31 WDNLKAGK
+31 WNNLKAGK

-53 GISVAAEVKDFPFDK
+53 GISVAAEVKEFPFDK

-83 YAVYAALDAMAM
+83 YAVYAALDAMEM
-95 SGITEENTDYDRLGC
+95 SGITEENTNFDRLGC

-124 NSQALLKGPRK
+124 NSQAIVAKGPRK
-135 VTPLYVPLAIANM
+135 GVAPLYVPLAIANM

-207 GFANLTALTKESDPT
+207 GFANLTALTKETDPEKSC
-222 IACRPFDKERSGFVM
+222 IPFDKNRSGFVM
-237 GEGAGVLIMESLE
+237 GEGSGVLILESLE
-250 HAKARG
+250 HAQARG

-269 NDAYHMTT
+269 NDAFHMTT
-277 PSGIGAE
+277 PSGVGAE
-284 NAMKLAL
+284 NAIKLAL
-291 QEAGVD
+291 EEAG
-297 ASEVDYINAHG
+297 ASPADVDYVNAHG
-308 TSTHANEETEAK
+308 TSTHANEETESK
-320 AIHNVVGDKAYVS
+320 AIHNVIGDKAYVS

-349 EAVATVQAI
+349 EAVATVQAL
-358 LNQYAPVNAGTKE
+358 LNQYAPVNAGTTE

-380 VLGEGQPAEINL
+380 VLGEGKPAEINL

>member
-1 MSSQLINMTNR
+1 MTNR

-22 SIGNSPEEF
+22 AIGNSPEEF
-31 WDNLKAGK
+31 WNNLKAGK

-53 GISVAAEVKDFPFDK
+53 GISVAAEVKEFPFDK

-83 YAVYAALDAMAM
+83 YAVYAALDAMEM
-95 SGITEENTDYDRLGC
+95 SGITEENTNFDRLGC

-124 NSQALLKGPRK
+124 NSQAIVAKGPRK
-135 VTPLYVPLAIANM
+135 GVAPLYVPLAIANM

-157 GARGVSRAEVT
+157 SARGVSRAEVT

-207 GFANLTALTKESDPT
+207 GFANLTALTKETDPEK
-222 IACRPFDKERSGFVM
+222 ACIPFDKNRSGFVM
-237 GEGAGVLIMESLE
+237 GEGSGVLILESLE
-250 HAKARG
+250 HAQARG

-269 NDAYHMTT
+269 NDAFHMTT
-277 PSGIGAE
+277 PSGVGAE
-284 NAMKLAL
+284 NAIKLAL
-291 QEAGVD
+291 EEAG
-297 ASEVDYINAHG
+297 ASPADVDYVNAHG
-308 TSTHANEETEAK
+308 TSTHANEETESK
-320 AIHNVVGDKAYVS
+320 AIHNVIGDKAYVS

-349 EAVATVQAI
+349 EAVATVQAL
-358 LNQYAPVNAGTKE
+358 LNQYAPVNAGTTE

-380 VLGEGQPAEINL
+380 VLGEGKPADINL

>member
-1 MSSQLINMTNR
+1 MTNR

-22 SIGNSPEEF
+22 AIGNSPEEF
-31 WDNLKAGK
+31 WNNLKAGK

-53 GISVAAEVKDFPFDK
+53 GISVAAEVKEFTFDK

-83 YAVYAALDAMAM
+83 YAVYAALDAMEM
-95 SGITEENTDYDRLGC
+95 SGITEENTNFDRLGC

-124 NSQALLKGPRK
+124 NSQAIVAKGPRK
-135 VTPLYVPLAIANM
+135 GVAPLYVPLAIANM

-207 GFANLTALTKESDPT
+207 GFANLTALTKETDPEK
-222 IACRPFDKERSGFVM
+222 ACIPFDKNRSGFVM
-237 GEGAGVLIMESLE
+237 GEGSGVLILESLE
-250 HAKARG
+250 HAQARG

-269 NDAYHMTT
+269 NDAFHMTT
-277 PSGIGAE
+277 PSGVGAE
-284 NAMKLAL
+284 NAIKLAL
-291 QEAGVD
+291 EEAG
-297 ASEVDYINAHG
+297 ASPADVDYVNAHG
-308 TSTHANEETEAK
+308 TSTHANEETESK
-320 AIHNVVGDKAYVS
+320 AIHNVIGDKAYVS

-349 EAVATVQAI
+349 EAVATVQAL
-358 LNQYAPVNAGTKE
+358 LNQYAPVNAGTTE

-380 VLGEGQPAEINL
+380 VLGEGKPADINL

>member
-1 MSSQLINMTNR
+1 MTNR

-22 SIGNSPEEF
+22 AIGNSPEEF
-31 WDNLKAGK
+31 WNNLKAGK

-53 GISVAAEVKDFPFDK
+53 GISVAAEVKEFPFDK
-68 YFQKKDARRMDTFSL
+68 YFQKKDARRMDSFSL
-83 YAVYAALDAMAM
+83 YAVYAALDAMEM
-95 SGITEENTDYDRLGC
+95 SGITEENTNFDRLGC
-110 IMASGIGGLEQSQK
+110 IMASGIAGLEQSQK
-124 NSQALLKGPRK
+124 NSQAIVAKGPRK
-135 VTPLYVPLAIANM
+135 GVAPLYVPLAIANM

-207 GFANLTALTKESDPT
+207 GFANLTALTKETDPEK
-222 IACRPFDKERSGFVM
+222 ACIPFDKNRSGFVM
-237 GEGAGVLIMESLE
+237 GEGSGVLILESLE
-250 HAKARG
+250 HAQARG

-269 NDAYHMTT
+269 NDAFHMTT
-277 PSGIGAE
+277 PSGVGAE
-284 NAMKLAL
+284 NAIKLAL
-291 QEAGVD
+291 EEAG
-297 ASEVDYINAHG
+297 ASPADVDYVNAHG
-308 TSTHANEETEAK
+308 TSTHANEETESK
-320 AIHNVVGDKAYVS
+320 AIHNVIGDKAYVS

-349 EAVATVQAI
+349 EAVATVQAL
-358 LNQYAPVNAGTKE
+358 LNQYAPVNAGTTE

-380 VLGEGQPAEINL
+380 VLGEGKPADINL

>member
-1 MSSQLINMTNR
+1 
-12 VVITGYGVVS
+12 
-22 SIGNSPEEF
+22 
-31 WDNLKAGK
+31 
-39 TGIGPITHFDAEAT
+39 
-53 GISVAAEVKDFPFDK
+53 
-68 YFQKKDARRMDTFSL
+68 
-83 YAVYAALDAMAM
+83 
-95 SGITEENTDYDRLGC
+95 
-110 IMASGIGGLEQSQK
+110 
-124 NSQALLKGPRK
+124 
-135 VTPLYVPLAIANM
+135 
-148 ATGNVALRT
+148 
-157 GARGVSRAEVT
+157 
-168 ACAAG
+168 
-173 ANSIGSAFREIKH
+173 
-186 GYADAMIAGGA
+186 MIAGGA

-284 NAMKLAL
+284 NSMKLAL

>member
-1 MSSQLINMTNR
+1 MTNR

-22 SIGNSPEEF
+22 AIGNSPEEF
-31 WDNLKAGK
+31 WNNLKAGK

-53 GISVAAEVKDFPFDK
+53 GISVAAEVKEFPFDK

-83 YAVYAALDAMAM
+83 YAVYAALDAMEM
-95 SGITEENTDYDRLGC
+95 SGITEENTNFDRLGC

-124 NSQALLKGPRK
+124 NSQAIVAKGPRK
-135 VTPLYVPLAIANM
+135 GVAPLYVPLAIANM

-207 GFANLTALTKESDPT
+207 GFANLTALTKETDPEK
-222 IACRPFDKERSGFVM
+222 ACIPFDKNRSGFVM
-237 GEGAGVLIMESLE
+237 GEGSGVLILESLE
-250 HAKARG
+250 HAQARG

-269 NDAYHMTT
+269 NDAFHMTT
-277 PSGIGAE
+277 PSGVGAE
-284 NAMKLAL
+284 NAIKLAL
-291 QEAGVD
+291 EEAG
-297 ASEVDYINAHG
+297 ASPADVDYVNAHG
-308 TSTHANEETEAK
+308 TSTHANEETESK
-320 AIHNVVGDKAYVS
+320 AIHNVIGDKAYVS

-349 EAVATVQAI
+349 EAVATVQAL
-358 LNQYAPVNAGTKE
+358 LNQYAPVNAGTAE

-380 VLGEGQPAEINL
+380 VLGEGKPADINL

>member
-1 MSSQLINMTNR
+1 MTNR

-22 SIGNSPEEF
+22 AIGNSPEEF
-31 WDNLKAGK
+31 WNNLKAGK

-53 GISVAAEVKDFPFDK
+53 GISIAAEVKEFPFDK

-83 YAVYAALDAMAM
+83 YAVYAALDAMEM
-95 SGITEENTDYDRLGC
+95 SGITEENTNFDRLGC

-124 NSQALLKGPRK
+124 NSQAIVAKGPRK
-135 VTPLYVPLAIANM
+135 GVAPLYVPLAIANM

-173 ANSIGSAFREIKH
+173 ANAIGSAFREIKH

-207 GFANLTALTKESDPT
+207 GFANLTALTKETDPEK
-222 IACRPFDKERSGFVM
+222 ACIPFDKNRSGFVM
-237 GEGAGVLIMESLE
+237 GEGSGVLILESLE
-250 HAKARG
+250 HAQARG

-269 NDAYHMTT
+269 NDAFHMTT
-277 PSGIGAE
+277 PSGVGAE
-284 NAMKLAL
+284 NAIKLAL
-291 QEAGVD
+291 EEAG
-297 ASEVDYINAHG
+297 ASPADVDYVNAHG
-308 TSTHANEETEAK
+308 TSTHANEETESK
-320 AIHNVVGDKAYVS
+320 AIHNVIGDKAYVS

-349 EAVATVQAI
+349 EAVATVQAL
-358 LNQYAPVNAGTKE
+358 LNQYAPVNAGTTE

-380 VLGEGQPAEINL
+380 VLGEGKPAEINL

-411 WTGE
+411 WENAAE

>member
-1 MSSQLINMTNR
+1 MTNR

-22 SIGNSPEEF
+22 AIGNSPEEF
-31 WDNLKAGK
+31 WNNLKAGK

-53 GISVAAEVKDFPFDK
+53 GISVAAEVKEFPFDK

-83 YAVYAALDAMAM
+83 YAVYAALDAKEM
-95 SGITEENTDYDRLGC
+95 SGITEENTNFDRLGC

-124 NSQALLKGPRK
+124 NSQAIVAKGPRK
-135 VTPLYVPLAIANM
+135 GVAPLYVPLAIANM

-207 GFANLTALTKESDPT
+207 GFANLTALTKETDPEK
-222 IACRPFDKERSGFVM
+222 ACIPFDKNRSGFVM
-237 GEGAGVLIMESLE
+237 GEGSGVLILESLE
-250 HAKARG
+250 HAQARG

-269 NDAYHMTT
+269 NDAFHMTT
-277 PSGIGAE
+277 PSGVGAE
-284 NAMKLAL
+284 NAIKLAL
-291 QEAGVD
+291 EEAG
-297 ASEVDYINAHG
+297 ASPADVDYVNAHG
-308 TSTHANEETEAK
+308 TSTHANEETESK
-320 AIHNVVGDKAYVS
+320 AIHNVIGDKAYVS

-349 EAVATVQAI
+349 EAVATVQAL
-358 LNQYAPVNAGTKE
+358 LNQYAPVNAGTTE

-380 VLGEGQPAEINL
+380 VLGEGKPADINL

>member
-1 MSSQLINMTNR
+1 MTNR

-22 SIGNSPEEF
+22 AIGNSPEEF
-31 WDNLKAGK
+31 WNNLKAGK

-53 GISVAAEVKDFPFDK
+53 GISVAAEVKEFPFDK
-68 YFQKKDARRMDTFSL
+68 YFQKKDARRMDIFSL
-83 YAVYAALDAMAM
+83 YAVYAALDAMEM
-95 SGITEENTDYDRLGC
+95 SGITEENTNFDRLGC

-124 NSQALLKGPRK
+124 NSQAIVAKGPRK
-135 VTPLYVPLAIANM
+135 GVAPLYVPLAIANM

-173 ANSIGSAFREIKH
+173 ANAIGSAFREIKH

-207 GFANLTALTKESDPT
+207 GFANLTALTKETDPEK
-222 IACRPFDKERSGFVM
+222 ACIPFDKNRSGFVM
-237 GEGAGVLIMESLE
+237 GEGSGVLILESLE
-250 HAKARG
+250 QAQARG

-269 NDAYHMTT
+269 NDAFHMTT
-277 PSGIGAE
+277 PSGVGAE
-284 NAMKLAL
+284 NAIKLAL
-291 QEAGVD
+291 EEAG
-297 ASEVDYINAHG
+297 ASPADVDYVNAHG
-308 TSTHANEETEAK
+308 TSTHANEETESK
-320 AIHNVVGDKAYVS
+320 AIHNVIGDKAYVS

-349 EAVATVQAI
+349 EAVATVQAL
-358 LNQYAPVNAGTKE
+358 LNQYAPVNAGTTE

-380 VLGEGQPAEINL
+380 VLGEGKPAEINL

-411 WTGE
+411 WENAAE

>member
-1 MSSQLINMTNR
+1 MTNR

-22 SIGNSPEEF
+22 AIGNSPEEF
-31 WDNLKAGK
+31 WNNLKAGK

-53 GISVAAEVKDFPFDK
+53 GISVAAEVKEFPFDK

-83 YAVYAALDAMAM
+83 YAVYAALDAMEM
-95 SGITEENTDYDRLGC
+95 SGITEENTNFDRLGC

-124 NSQALLKGPRK
+124 NSQAIVAKGPRK
-135 VTPLYVPLAIANM
+135 GVAPLYVPLAIANM

-207 GFANLTALTKESDPT
+207 GFANLTALTKETDPEK
-222 IACRPFDKERSGFVM
+222 ACIPFDKNRSGFVM
-237 GEGAGVLIMESLE
+237 GEGSGVLILESLE
-250 HAKARG
+250 HAQARG

-269 NDAYHMTT
+269 NDAFHMTT
-277 PSGIGAE
+277 PSGVGAE
-284 NAMKLAL
+284 NAIKLAL
-291 QEAGVD
+291 EEAG
-297 ASEVDYINAHG
+297 ASPADVDYVNAHG
-308 TSTHANEETEAK
+308 TSTHANEETESK
-320 AIHNVVGDKAYVS
+320 AIQNVIGDKAYVS
-333 STKALHGHALG
+333 STRAVHGHALG

-349 EAVATVQAI
+349 EAVATVQAL
-358 LNQYAPVNAGTKE
+358 LNQYAPVNAGTTE

-380 VLGEGQPAEINL
+380 VLGEGKPADINL

>member
-1 MSSQLINMTNR
+1 MTNR

-22 SIGNSPEEF
+22 AIGNSPEEF
-31 WDNLKAGK
+31 WNNLKAGK

-53 GISVAAEVKDFPFDK
+53 GISVAAEVKEFPFDK

-83 YAVYAALDAMAM
+83 YAVYAALDAMEM
-95 SGITEENTDYDRLGC
+95 SGITEENTNFDRLGC

-124 NSQALLKGPRK
+124 NSQSIVAKGPRK
-135 VTPLYVPLAIANM
+135 GVAPLYVPLAIANM

-157 GARGVSRAEVT
+157 GARGVSRPEVT

-207 GFANLTALTKESDPT
+207 GFANLTALTKETDPEK
-222 IACRPFDKERSGFVM
+222 ACIPFDKNRSGFVM
-237 GEGAGVLIMESLE
+237 GEGSGVLILESLE
-250 HAKARG
+250 HAQARG

-269 NDAYHMTT
+269 NDAFHMTT
-277 PSGIGAE
+277 PSGVGAE
-284 NAMKLAL
+284 NAIKLAL
-291 QEAGVD
+291 EEAG
-297 ASEVDYINAHG
+297 ASPADVDYVNAHG
-308 TSTHANEETEAK
+308 TSTHANEETESK
-320 AIHNVVGDKAYVS
+320 AIHNVIGDKAYVS

-349 EAVATVQAI
+349 EAVATVQAL
-358 LNQYAPVNAGTKE
+358 LNQYAPVNAGTTE

-380 VLGEGQPAEINL
+380 VLGEGKPADINL